1 AGDEEN
7 YNDMQGYLMSG
18 SSKKDLVRYFY
29 KDKEDM
35 FDAVSYNKGGRILHM
50 LRNIVGDDAFFK
62 SLNKYLT
69 NNKFG
74 TGNADKLRLAF
85 EEVTGKDLNWY
96 WNQWFYGSGHPQ
108 LDISYAYNEDNKKA
122 TVYIKQTQSG
132 DKIFTLPFSIDVY
145 LGKEKN
151 RYEFLLN
158 SREDSVSFSVSS
170 KPDLINVDG
179 DKILLCNKKDNK
191 TLKEYIYQYKN
202 AGKYLDRREA
212 IDFAS
217 KQIKN
222 AESIV
227 FLEEVL
233 NDTYAPFR
241 IKAIQTLAKTTVP
254 ENIIQRIEEMAIKD
268 KNSKVR
274 SSAIDFLAK
283 LENKKYRS
291 IFEKSVYDSSYSIA
305 GASLEALEAIDSEAA
320 LAITK
325 KIMKEPAKG
334 RLSAAISNVLV
345 KHGGDEAFDFVA
357 ENFEKAPFSQ
367 AKFETMQ
374 ALADILVKVTDFKKF
389 IKGVDLIVEFRD
401 SIPEAYKAQITAYI
415 NNMVLKTIAD
425 KKEAAGDKEKADYVK
440 SKL

>member
-1 AGDEEN
+1 
-7 YNDMQGYLMSG
+7 
-18 SSKKDLVRYFY
+18 
-29 KDKEDM
+29 
-35 FDAVSYNKGGRILHM
+35 
-50 LRNIVGDDAFFK
+50 
-62 SLNKYLT
+62 
-69 NNKFG
+69 
-74 TGNADKLRLAF
+74 
-85 EEVTGKDLNWY
+85 
-96 WNQWFYGSGHPQ
+96 
-108 LDISYAYNEDNKKA
+108 
-122 TVYIKQTQSG
+122 
-132 DKIFTLPFSIDVY
+132 
-145 LGKEKN
+145 
-151 RYEFLLN
+151 
-158 SREDSVSFSVSS
+158 
-170 KPDLINVDG
+170 
-179 DKILLCNKKDNK
+179 
-191 TLKEYIYQYKN
+191 
-202 AGKYLDRREA
+202 
-212 IDFAS
+212 
-217 KQIKN
+217 
-222 AESIV
+222 
-227 FLEEVL
+227 
-233 NDTYAPFR
+233 
-241 IKAIQTLAKTTVP
+241 AIQTLAKTTVP